1 MTPTDHNTST
11 PGQQNLEQ
19 IRLQAQRREDAI
31 VKLRSLGYL
40 GPDIAEFLKVPV
52 VNVRQVLRNRE
63 REISRGPLDED
74 RFHFLAMELSVL
86 CRRPYPEILN
96 ILARTG
102 KFPDHYFSS
111 IPHTWYSQ

>member
-1 MTPTDHNTST
+1 MTTTDHDTST
-11 PGQQNLEQ
+11 PGQQTLEQ
-19 IRLQAQRREDAI
+19 IRLEAQRREDAI

-40 GPDIAEFLKVPV
+40 GPDIADFLKIPI
-52 VNVRQVLRNRE
+52 VNVRKVLRDRE
-63 REISRGPLDED
+63 REMSLGPLDED

-102 KFPDHYFSS
+102 KFPGHYFTS
-111 IPHTWYSQ
+111 IPHTW